1 LPNRQEHE
9 KAPVMSQYNPNLNHA
24 LVNARLRARVAEA
37 SRSRLGA
44 ESGGRRRSRRSLSSI
59 RGFAYAIH
67 ELLKDPGVVSG
78 RGPVGPI
85 R

>member
-1 LPNRQEHE
+1 
-9 KAPVMSQYNPNLNHA
+9 MSQYNPNLNHA
-24 LVNARLRARVAEA
+24 LVNARLQARVAEA

-44 ESGGRRRSRRSLSSI
+44 ESGGRRRSQRSLSSI
-59 RGFAYAIH
+59 RAYAIH
-67 ELLKDPGVVSG
+67 ELLRDPGVVSG